1 MKKRIFSIL
10 LAFIMV
16 FPVLVG
22 IAPSKEAKAEE
33 ANSIGTTY
41 YVSSING
48 NDDNTGKTEQEAF
61 KSLNKINEIT
71 LKPGDKVLLEAG
83 SVFEDQYLHIKGS
96 GSEEAPLIIDKYGEG
111 NLPQINTNGKG
122 TWYQDFGKR
131 LDNPGHKY
139 QGTVSS
145 SILLYDVEYIE
156 ISNLEITNTPLTDDL
171 AYNDL
176 NYMNKTGVAAVAQNK
191 GTINHIYL
199 SNLYIHNVK
208 GNVYDKH
215 MNNGGIYFTVFQP
228 KNEAETGIAKY
239 DDVKIE
245 NCYLDTVN
253 RWGIAVGYSY
263 TWDKF
268 LGGHLADDVVKKYGS
283 TNVVIRNNYIKDAG
297 GDAITVMYCFR
308 PLIEYNVA
316 DGVAKQINPTD
327 YSATN
332 FGRVA
337 AGIWPWKSKD
347 AIFQY
352 NEAFDTKPNQ
362 DAQAWDADYGD
373 GTVYQYN
380 YSHNNAGG
388 AVMFCGHEAINNI
401 FRYNISQ
408 NDFGGI
414 INPAGNPDAHVY
426 NNTFYVK
433 EGVDFIRTNMGG
445 GRMVVE
451 NNIIYYAGDTPK
463 EEDWFKH
470 TNDVN
475 TKYDN
480 NIYYNYKNTPSNDAN
495 AITEDPKLVDP
506 GKAPSRPNVDKVGY
520 IEGEVTHLREKF
532 AGYKLQ
538 KDSPAIN
545 RGKAIS
551 NNGGKDFFGNPIVG
565 LPDIGA
571 SETTRG
577 LSSTIYMQ
585 EDKTIYVP
593 SVEKN
598 PTTVEEFLENVQIH
612 KTSSRKLLTKDNA
625 EVTSGNVE
633 DGMKLVVNSENGD
646 IDEYTIKV
654 KNVYNWALDYAG
666 PQQGNVWFGQH
677 KKNSG
682 EYKNITAYDPV
693 YPNWQIDTY
702 FGPGVDLPN
711 HTTPTDKDTHGLL
724 SDTTGPSKEA
734 GMAMAYRIPKT
745 GVVTLKVKDD
755 EPYLRQDGNRGGSV
769 TLSVTKNGQ
778 VLGKTYELTESKKK
792 ADFEE
797 LKINVQKGDYIRI
810 EASNNETPTK
820 PSIHITPIISYLN
833 EANKELLEEKA
844 ANIEEE
850 LDELKEAKTEDSIT
864 NLEDASTKAKE
875 VLANEGASQDQ
886 VDQALVNL
894 NKAYDALEDKKDP
907 EETEEEPEVPGET
920 DKEEPEV
927 PDETEEE
934 PEVPGETDKEEP
946 ETPEETDK
954 EEETPKETE
963 KEVETPKETEKEV
976 ETPEETEKEVETPK
990 ETEKEVE
997 TPKET
1002 EKEVETPKETEE
1014 EPTQPGEPGTPGQP
1028 ETPEETEKDRITIRL
1043 SDITD
1048 SEKDLFS
1055 LHKDLEEKVK
1065 ERYKDY
1071 QYKIFDIRA
1080 INSKNEGLSN
1090 LEEKELVRVDLKDLN
1105 LAKVNKLSIWT
1116 VHEGEL
1122 LEITDF
1128 EVKGDK
1134 VEFMWDKFS
1143 EFAFVNEV
1151 KKDETPA
1158 VDQTSQ
1164 EQNTQ
1169 SPTKPSKTPKTNDA
1183 GIAMMSMMLV
1193 LSIGAYLVSSKKKES

>member
-16 FPVLVG
+16 FPIIAG
-22 IAPSKEAKAEE
+22 IAPNKEARAEE
-33 ANSIGTTY
+33 GNSIGTTY

-48 NDDNTGKTEQEAF
+48 NDDNTGKTEKEAF
-61 KSLNKINEIT
+61 KSLDKINEIE
-71 LKPGDKVLLEAG
+71 LKPGDKVLLESG
-83 SVFEDQYLHIKGS
+83 SIFENEYLHIKGS
-96 GSEEAPLIIDKYGEG
+96 GSEEAPIIIDKYGEG

-156 ISNLEITNTPLTDDL
+156 ISNLEITNTPYTDDL
-171 AYNDL
+171 AYNDV
-176 NYMNKTGVAAVAQNK
+176 NYMNKTGVAGVAQNK
-191 GTINHIYL
+191 GTLNHIYL

-228 KNEAETGIAKY
+228 KNEAETGIARY
-239 DDVKIE
+239 NDVKIE

-253 RWGIAVGYSY
+253 RWGIAVGYTY

-268 LGGHLADDVVKKYGS
+268 LGGQLPDDVVKKYGS
-283 TNVVIRNNYIKDAG
+283 TNIVIRNNYIKDAG

-327 YSATN
+327 YSKTG

-352 NEAFDTKPNQ
+352 NEAFDTEPNQ
-362 DAQAWDADYGD
+362 DGQAWDADYGD

-388 AVMFCGHEAINNI
+388 AVMFCGGEAINNI

-414 INPAGNPDAHVY
+414 MNPAGNPDAHVY

-433 EGVDFIRTNMGG
+433 EGVDFIRTNMGSG
-445 GRMVVE
+445 KMVVE
-451 NNIIYYAGDTPK
+451 NNIIYYEGNTPK

-470 TNDVN
+470 TNRWN

-480 NIYYNYKNTPSNDAN
+480 NIYYNYKNTPINDSN
-495 AITEDPKLVDP
+495 AITEDPKMVDP
-506 GKAPSRPNVDKVGY
+506 GKAPTKPNVGKAGY
-520 IEGEVTHLREKF
+520 IEGEITHLREKF

-598 PTTVEEFLENVQIH
+598 PTTIEELLENVQIH
-612 KTSSRKLLTKDNA
+612 KTSSRKLLTKDNV
-625 EVTSGNVE
+625 EVSSGNIE

-646 IDEYTIKV
+646 VDEYTIKV

-711 HTTPTDKDTHGLL
+711 HTTPTDEKTHGLL
-724 SDTTGPSKEA
+724 SDTTGSSKEG

-745 GVVTLKVKDD
+745 GVITLKVKDD
-755 EPYLRQDGNRGGSV
+755 EPYLRQNGNSGGSV

-778 VLGKTYELTESKKK
+778 DLGKTYELKESYKK

-797 LKINVQKGDYIRI
+797 LKINVQKGDYIRV
-810 EASNNETPTK
+810 EASNNGTPTK

-833 EANKELLEEKA
+833 EANKELLEEKSSSV
-844 ANIEEE
+844 EKEFE
-850 LDELKEAKTEDSIT
+850 ELKEAKTEESMA
-864 NLEDASTKAKE
+864 NLEDALTKAKE
-875 VLANEGASQDQ
+875 VLANEGASQEEL
-886 VDQALVNL
+886 DQALENL
-894 NKAYDALEDKKDP
+894 NKVYEALEDKEEP
-907 EETEEEPEVPGET
+907 EEPGETEKEEPEEPGETDKEEPEEPGETDKEEPEEPGETDKEEPEEPGETNKEEPEVPGET

-927 PDETEEE
+927 PGETDNEE
-934 PEVPGETDKEEP
+934 PEEPGETDKEEP
-946 ETPEETDK
+946 ETPEETEKPDK
-954 EEETPKETE
+954 EK
-963 KEVETPKETEKEV
+963 
-976 ETPEETEKEVETPK
+976 
-990 ETEKEVE
+990 
-997 TPKET
+997 
-1002 EKEVETPKETEE
+1002 
-1014 EPTQPGEPGTPGQP
+1014 
-1028 ETPEETEKDRITIRL
+1028 ITIRL
-1043 SDITD
+1043 TDITNI
-1048 SEKDLFS
+1048 EKDLFD
-1055 LHKDLEEKVK
+1055 LHKDLEKKVK

-1080 INSKNEGLSN
+1080 INSKNEEVSN
-1090 LEEKELVRVDLKDLN
+1090 LDEKVLVKVNLKDLN
-1105 LAKVNKLSIWT
+1105 LSKDDKLSLWT
-1116 VHEGEL
+1116 IHEGEL
-1122 LEITDF
+1122 LEVKDF
-1128 EVKGDK
+1128 EIKGDE

-1143 EFAFVNEV
+1143 EFAFVKEV
-1151 KKDETPA
+1151 KKDKTPTTN
-1158 VDQTSQ
+1158 QTNQGQKSQ
-1164 EQNTQ
+1164 SQ
-1169 SPTKPSKTPKTNDA
+1169 TKPNNGPKTGDA
-1183 GIAMMSMMLV
+1183 GIAIMSVML
-1193 LSIGAYLVSSKKKES
+1193 LASIGAYVLSSKKKKNS